1 LNRALDEI
9 HREQGKFIP
18 DRRYCAANLQ
28 LLGLECFPRFPEQA
42 RRERIGA
49 AQDRDPVGQ
58 ETRLSVED
66 ISQLVDVVA
75 NISEQDQCSPSDAV
89 RRITNIL
96 SPDSSNELRDRATL
110 AEFAVRL
117 RRLRMRR
124 NELIGAP
131 LFRDPAWDM
140 LLELFAAHESGRK
153 VTVSSLCYASGV
165 PPTTALRQLQ
175 RLEKHGLVTRHG
187 DRKDNR
193 RWYVDPTGKAVEA
206 VASMAAMLLE
216 QSLAVDALAAEA
228 GADD

>member
-1 LNRALDEI
+1 LNSAPGEI
-9 HREQGKFIP
+9 HREQGEFIP
-18 DRRYCAANLQ
+18 DRRHWAANPQ
-28 LLGLECFPRFPEQA
+28 LLGLECSSRFLEQA
-42 RRERIGA
+42 RRERVGA
-49 AQDRDPVGQ
+49 AQDRDSVGQ

-75 NISEQDQCSPSDAV
+75 SISEQDQCSPSDAV

-96 SPDSSNELRDRATL
+96 SPNSSAEQRDRAAL
-110 AEFAVRL
+110 AEFAVRM
-117 RRLRMRR
+117 RKLRMRR
-124 NELIGAP
+124 NEMIGAP

-228 GADD
+228 GAEN